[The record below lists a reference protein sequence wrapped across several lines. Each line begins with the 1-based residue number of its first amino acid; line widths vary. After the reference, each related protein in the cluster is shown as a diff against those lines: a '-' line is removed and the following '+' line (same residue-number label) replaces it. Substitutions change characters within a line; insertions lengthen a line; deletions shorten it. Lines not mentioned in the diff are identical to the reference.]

1 MASSSASGPP
11 QKEYIIGGVKV
22 LCPVKPYPSQMA
34 MMAQIVK
41 GLQRRQNCL
50 LESPTGSGK
59 SLALL
64 CSTLAW
70 HQAEKEK
77 AQKYNDL
84 IFQGITDPDILA
96 RAAGLTNLPS
106 NPVPLQGPQAPG
118 PPSLPQVSRPHDHVS
133 SSTATQQSAAAAASA
148 DAAATG
154 GGFIPGDE
162 FDTDFRSQ
170 TVQFRNPIGMGA
182 VEGGLDET
190 MEVDNPGFVARM
202 QEPTLMK
209 VPKIYFGTRTHKQIY
224 QIMRELRRT
233 AYKHVRTTVL
243 SSREHTC
250 IHPTVSKMPNK
261 NEGCQLLID
270 PREGP
275 GCRFNHGVNKIKT
288 HDRLS
293 SYGIQDA
300 WDIEDLVVLGKKIGA
315 CPYFSARSL
324 KETADII
331 FCPYNYLI
339 DPLIRDSMSIDLKNQ
354 IIVLDEAHNIE
365 DSARD
370 SVSCTMKE
378 EEFAEAIKDF
388 NRLVELDFC
397 KEECNT
403 LSQAL
408 SALSGWIELN
418 KDNLN
423 DYKEFDRSGRIL
435 SGTDMVANLTN
446 LKLGPDRYEELR
458 KCFQM
463 VSADQDPEENN
474 PRLKGPTTIFLKS
487 FFLMLNILYMDEMK
501 FRDDYRIAL
510 VRTQVRTTGNRDKGG
525 YYRKNSSV
533 GWEYLLHFWCLNPA
547 VAFLSIGKSARS
559 VILTSGTLS
568 PMSSFQSELSVPF
581 QIQLEANHVID
592 KNQVWVGTV
601 GRGPT
606 DQVLQATYQNTE
618 TWQFQDEIGRLVLS
632 VCEVVPRGVLCFLP
646 SYSMLNKLY
655 ERWQSTGLWDEISNH
670 KLAVTEPRKSDMFES
685 SLRLFYDTIAE
696 TRHVERGGG
705 INGAFLMAV
714 CRGKVSE
721 GLDFTDD
728 NARAVISIGI
738 PFPNVKDIQVDL
750 KRQYN
755 NQHCRSR
762 GLLPGS
768 EWYEIQAYRALNQ
781 ALGRC
786 IRHRYDWGA
795 LILVDERFQRGQL
808 SSGMQQTKYTRG
820 LSKWVRNKIVHY
832 HSFASA
838 LASINQF
845 AENMIANPPVRPE
858 SLDATLNSSTSDIKK
873 EGEVSHSC
881 VDNHKSESSFK
892 VEIDLKDGQAELS
905 ESKSTVNL
913 QSSRHSKNCDALCIT
928 LEEEHPQGEDLNTTL
943 KNTHNSNLEDSDFM
957 LSEENLTI
965 PPSRVP
971 YTSTQISGL
980 KDIAFPS
987 LTQISQVKSEIT
999 EAVGNI
1005 DSPKKCL
1012 SSDQSVILKTENQP
1026 SFQLADI
1033 SATSKVASPWFVKAT
1048 DLMTPK
1054 SLDESSRPFRK
1065 RKSFSLASESDVQ
1078 HNSTE
1083 LKLNATKRTPLQ
1095 SKYGESTE
1103 KRVLKDEEKLLFE
1116 DMEVGLEEEEDH
1128 KVKHKNIV
1136 TEADKGNSSSQVYNS
1151 DDDLFF
1157 EIISSNEPCVKQL
1170 KENIPACY
1178 SNTLDEKFT
1187 TGKDISESSGYASSA
1202 GKRHKTENKDTKN
1215 PHSIKKVQKRISQGF
1230 QKDASA
1236 LNDSDME
1243 DFCLEKSYSTPKV
1256 KKRSKPNNKSLSEN

>member
-1 MASSSASGPP
+1 
-11 QKEYIIGGVKV
+11 
-22 LCPVKPYPSQMA
+22 
-34 MMAQIVK
+34 
-41 GLQRRQNCL
+41 
-50 LESPTGSGK
+50 
-59 SLALL
+59 
-64 CSTLAW
+64 
-70 HQAEKEK
+70 
-77 AQKYNDL
+77 
-84 IFQGITDPDILA
+84 
-96 RAAGLTNLPS
+96 
-106 NPVPLQGPQAPG
+106 
-118 PPSLPQVSRPHDHVS
+118 
-133 SSTATQQSAAAAASA
+133 
-148 DAAATG
+148 
-154 GGFIPGDE
+154 
-162 FDTDFRSQ
+162 
-170 TVQFRNPIGMGA
+170 
-182 VEGGLDET
+182 
-190 MEVDNPGFVARM
+190 
-202 QEPTLMK
+202 MK
-209 VPKIYFGTRTHKQIY
+209 
-224 QIMRELRRT
+224 ELRRT

-261 NEGCQLLID
+261 NEGCQQLID

-293 SYGIQDA
+293 GYGIRDA

-324 KETADII
+324 RETADIV

-339 DPLIRDSMSIDLKNQ
+339 DPLIRDSMGIELKNQ

-370 SVSCTMKE
+370 SVSSTMKE
-378 EEFAEAIKDF
+378 EDFVEAIKDL
-388 NRLVELDFC
+388 NRLAELDFY

-408 SALSGWIELN
+408 SALNGWIELN

-446 LKLGPDRYEELR
+446 LKIGPDRYEELR
-458 KCFQM
+458 KCFQI
-463 VSADQDPEENN
+463 VSADQDPDEND

-487 FFLMLNILYMDEMK
+487 LFLMFNFLYMDGMK
-501 FRDDYRIAL
+501 FRNDYRIAL
-510 VRTQVRTTGNRDKGG
+510 VRKQIRTTGNRDRGG
-525 YYRKNSSV
+525 YYRKGSSSV
-533 GWEYLLHFWCLNPA
+533 SWEYLLHFWCLNPA
-547 VAFLSIGKSARS
+547 VAFLSVGESVRS

-632 VCEVVPRGVLCFLP
+632 VCEAIPHGVLCFLP

-655 ERWQSTGLWDEISNH
+655 ERWQSTGLWDEISNR
-670 KLAVTEPRKSDMFES
+670 KIAITEPRKSEEFES

-696 TRHVERGGG
+696 TRNVEKGGG

-832 HSFASA
+832 PSFASA
-838 LASINQF
+838 LASINEF
-845 AENMIANPPVRPE
+845 AENMVANPPVRPRT
-858 SLDATLNSSTSDIKK
+858 LDETLHENISDIKK
-873 EGEVSHSC
+873 ENEVSHSC
-881 VDNHKSESSFK
+881 VDSHKSELSFK
-892 VEIDLKDGQAELS
+892 GEINLKDGQAELS
-905 ESKSTVNL
+905 DPKSTVDL
-913 QSSRHSKNCDALCIT
+913 QIPRDSKNCDVSCVT
-928 LEEEHPQGEDLNTTL
+928 LEEEHAQGEDLNTIL
-943 KNTHNSNLEDSDFM
+943 KKNHNSNHEDPDFM
-957 LSEENLTI
+957 LSEETLII

-980 KDIAFPS
+980 NDIALPT
-987 LTQISQVKSEIT
+987 LTQISQVKSDIT
-999 EAVGNI
+999 EAMGNI
-1005 DSPKKCL
+1005 DSPKKCF
-1012 SSDQSVILKTENQP
+1012 SSDQSVILETENH
-1026 SFQLADI
+1026 SSTQLADI
-1033 SATSKVASPWFVKAT
+1033 SATSKVTSPWFIKAA

-1065 RKSFSLASESDVQ
+1065 RKTFSLDTESDVQ
-1078 HNSTE
+1078 HNNTE
-1083 LKLNATKRTPLQ
+1083 LTLNATKRTPLQ
-1095 SKYGESTE
+1095 SKYNESSA
-1103 KRVLKDEEKLLFE
+1103 KRVLKDEEKLLVE
-1116 DMEVGLEEEEDH
+1116 EMEVGLNEKEGH
-1128 KVKHKNIV
+1128 KVKHQNIV
-1136 TEADKGNSSSQVYNS
+1136 IETDKGNCSSRVYNS
-1151 DDDLFF
+1151 DDDLFS
-1157 EIISSNEPCVKQL
+1157 ENISSNEPCLKQL
-1170 KENIPACY
+1170 KENIPECC
-1178 SNTLDEKFT
+1178 SNTLDIKFT
-1187 TGKDISESSGYASSA
+1187 PGKDISKSSGYASSA
-1202 GKRHKTENKDTKN
+1202 GKPDKTENKDTKN
-1215 PHSIKKVQKRISQGF
+1215 PHSTKKVQKKISQWF
-1230 QKDASA
+1230 QKDLSV
-1236 LNDSDME
+1236 LSDSDME
-1243 DFCLEKSYSTPKV
+1243 DFCLEKSYSTPKF
-1256 KKRSKPNNKSLSEN
+1256 KKRCKSSNKSLSEN